1 MKHTKAL
8 IVAPALSLIMLG
20 NVGAA
25 DSPMSLRPIFGDFHA
40 TAGNE
45 VAVPFFKSTDS
56 NGDGYPE
63 SIKVSFRVYS
73 AGTNTLLHT
82 TPAMKLLT
90 APIPTGCTVND
101 PNKFFD
107 FDWDILPTRR
117 IAQLD
122 SSGALVAEN
131 KRMSM
136 AINLTVDCWDGSSNQ
151 YSERAAV
158 YSGNLSGVAETGNPV
173 ESWMRVFNGRQIYGL
188 NGVDQDG
195 NLINDALMITTGM
208 ETSLG
213 DNITV
218 YFVVAGTGI
227 DLGTLPASTYALTR

>member
-1 MKHTKAL
+1 MYTKLASSL
-8 IVAPALSLIMLG
+8 SVAIGLFTFG
-20 NVGAA
+20 NAGAA
-25 DSPMSLRPIFGDFHA
+25 DGPLNLRPLFGDFHA

-45 VAVPFFKSTDS
+45 IAVPFFKVTDS

-63 SIKVSFRVYS
+63 SITISYRVFS
-73 AGTNTLLHT
+73 AGTNTLLYA
-82 TPAMKLLT
+82 TPSKKLLT
-90 APIPTGCTVND
+90 APIPTGCAAND

-107 FDWDILPTRR
+107 FDWDILPSRR
-117 IAQLD
+117 IAMLN
-122 SSGALVAEN
+122 SSGNLIAEN

-136 AINLTVDCWDGSSNQ
+136 AINMTVDCWDGSSNQ
-151 YSERAAV
+151 WSERAAV
-158 YSGNLSGVAETGNPV
+158 YSGNLSGVAETGNPL
-173 ESWMRVFNGRQIYGL
+173 ESWMRVFNGSQIYGL

-195 NLINDALMITTGM
+195 NLINDALMITTGR

-227 DLGTLPASTYALTR
+227 DLDTLPASTYALTR